1 MKAVIVAAGMST
13 RIKSVVKDRPKSLI
27 EVGDRSLLVRSIEN
41 LNSVGIDEIA
51 VVVGHEFKKIESHL
65 GNLVTY
71 VHNPWYATTNNMAS
85 LWFARHFVENNEFLY
100 LHSDLLY
107 AQDLLQFCVDKKE
120 GAIVLLVEKKQCVP
134 EDMKVLVSGERFIE
148 SSKEIPLDNAFG
160 EWTGIAKF
168 NAEGGQKM
176 FNEIRGLLYGGQ
188 FTVYDTAA
196 FNNLARKGL
205 DIRVVLT
212 QGRPWVE
219 IDNPEDLE
227 VALNEILPKIQSQ

>member
-13 RIKSVVKDRPKSLI
+13 RIKSVVKDLPKSLI
-27 EVGDRSLLVRSIEN
+27 EVGDRSLLMRSIEN

-51 VVVGHEFKKIESHL
+51 IVVGHEFKKIESHL

-71 VHNPWYATTNNMAS
+71 VHNPWYATTNNMGS
-85 LWFARHFVENNEFLY
+85 LWFARHFVEDDEFLY
-100 LHSDLLY
+100 LHADLLY
-107 AQDLLQFCVDKKE
+107 ARNLLQFCIDKKE
-120 GAIVLLVEKKQCVP
+120 GAIVLLVEKKECVP

-148 SSKEIPLDNAFG
+148 SSKEIPLNKAFG
-160 EWTGIAKF
+160 EWTGITKF

-176 FNEIRGLLYGGQ
+176 FDEIRSLLYEGQ

-196 FNNLARKGL
+196 FNNLAQKGV

-212 QGRPWVE
+212 QGLPWIE
-219 IDNPEDLE
+219 IDYPEDLE
-227 VALNEILPKIQSQ
+227 IALNEIFPRIQNQ